1 MDAPAS
7 LFVVLEDEEEM
18 IMMMIVDSSS
28 SSSSSSSSKF
38 LVLSLLLRK
47 WLILTY
53 AGVNLQLQFCLSRCI
68 ASPLCPLHRRQLS
81 CWCFLV
87 TSEK

>member
-7 LFVVLEDEEEM
+7 LFVVLEDEEEE
-18 IMMMIVDSSS
+18 MMIVD

-53 AGVNLQLQFCLSRCI
+53 AGVNLQLQFKLLVCHRNVK
-68 ASPLCPLHRRQLS
+68 AS
-81 CWCFLV
+81 
-87 TSEK
+87 

>member
-7 LFVVLEDEEEM
+7 LFVVLEDEEEE
-18 IMMMIVDSSS
+18 MMIVDS

-53 AGVNLQLQFCLSRCI
+53 AGVNLQLQFKLLLCHRKVK
-68 ASPLCPLHRRQLS
+68 AS
-81 CWCFLV
+81 
-87 TSEK
+87 